1 VISFTLRPLYSR
13 RKSSK
18 THWRGDRMGAHPAGL
33 DAVEK
38 RKINVPAGNPNPAVK
53 PVAHHYT
60 D

>member
-1 VISFTLRPLYSR
+1 
-13 RKSSK
+13 
-18 THWRGDRMGAHPAGL
+18 MGTHPADL

-38 RKINVPAGNPNPAVK
+38 RKINVPVGNPNPAVK